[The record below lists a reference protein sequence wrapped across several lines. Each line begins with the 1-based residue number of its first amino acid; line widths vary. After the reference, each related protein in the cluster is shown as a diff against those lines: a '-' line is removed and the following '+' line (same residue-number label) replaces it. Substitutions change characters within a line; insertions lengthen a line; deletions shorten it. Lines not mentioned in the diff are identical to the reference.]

1 MPKHRTYW
9 IWLLFALS
17 FALFEAHAGGR
28 YQNPPEN
35 LDKIVSLASKAK
47 ESLNQGQNDAAL
59 ASIQEALALAKESN
73 EMKTTAPMQRATSH
87 LRMIAGKLKRGEIDQ
102 AAEQLQQIIQY
113 LDEVAK
119 SYQ

>member
-1 MPKHRTYW
+1 MPKHRIYW
-9 IWLLFALS
+9 IWFLFAVS

-35 LDKIVSLASKAK
+35 LDKVVSLASQAK
-47 ESLNQGQNDAAL
+47 QALNQGQTNAAL

-73 EMKTTAPMQRATSH
+73 EMKSTAPMQRATSQ
-87 LRMIAGKLKRGEIDQ
+87 LRMIAGKLKRGEAAQ
-102 AAEQLQQIIQY
+102 ASDQLQQLVQY
-113 LDEVAK
+113 LDEVLK